1 MTWFSAG
8 AFRKVDIGERV
19 ATVYGG
25 REQPRDRPPKRISG
39 MSAHACERT
48 TASWT
53 LDVASGSK
61 VRTRCIR
68 KRPSRTIK

>member
-53 LDVASGSK
+53 LDVASGSG
-61 VRTRCIR
+61 VRTDD
-68 KRPSRTIK
+68 